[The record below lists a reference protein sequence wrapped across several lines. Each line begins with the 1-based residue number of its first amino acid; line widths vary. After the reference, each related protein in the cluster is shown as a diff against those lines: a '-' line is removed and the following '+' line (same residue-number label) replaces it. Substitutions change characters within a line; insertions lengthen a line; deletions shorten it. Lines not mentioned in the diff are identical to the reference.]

1 MKKYFIGAVVG
12 LAVFSLAACGDS
24 ATPTDGTTK
33 KSDLTLEEVYTN
45 AMERQESLQSV
56 KANMEMEQEMAMT
69 IDGEE
74 VQMTSSTNVEMS
86 ITAKPMALSLDGTMN
101 MTMAGEEESF
111 SMPLNMYL
119 TEADGFYMNDT
130 MNGGWLRLPDEMYED
145 LLAQVGASADAQEQL
160 QQMEPFLKDLEF
172 SQTDGDYILTL
183 NAKGEKYNEMLL
195 EQVTGTLGQQLGEE
209 EQAIM
214 DGTKIEDAKYIITID
229 KETFDM
235 TKIVMDL
242 VMTIDVEGVTAKV
255 NTLTT
260 MDYSNFNSVDSI
272 TIPQE
277 VLDTAVDTDF

>member
-1 MKKYFIGAVVG
+1 MKKYFIGALVG

-33 KSDLTLEEVYTN
+33 KSELTLSEVFTK

-56 KANMEMEQEMAMT
+56 KANMEMEQEIAMT
-69 IDGEE
+69 VDGEE
-74 VQMTSSTNVEMS
+74 VQMTSSSNVEMG
-86 ITAKPMALSLDGTMN
+86 ITTKPMAIFLDGTTS

-119 TEADGFYMNDT
+119 TEADGFYMNDA
-130 MNGGWLRLPDEMYED
+130 MSGGWLKLPTDMYED
-145 LLAQVGASADAQEQL
+145 LLAQVGSNAIQL
-160 QQMEPFLKDLEF
+160 QQMEPFLEDLEF
-172 SQTDGDYILTL
+172 SQTDGEYILTL
-183 NAKGEKYNEMLL
+183 NANGEKFNELIF
-195 EQVTGTLGQQLGEE
+195 EQVTGTLGQQLAEE
-209 EQAIM
+209 EQSIM

-242 VMTIDVEGVTAKV
+242 VMTIDVEGVSAMV
-255 NTLTT
+255 NTLST
-260 MDYSNFNSVDSI
+260 MTYSNFNSVDSI

>member
-56 KANMEMEQEMAMT
+56 KANMEMEQEMEMT
-69 IDGEE
+69 VDGEE
-74 VQMTSSTNVEMS
+74 VQMTSSTNVEMG
-86 ITAKPMALSLDGTMN
+86 ITTKPMALFLDGTMS

-119 TEADGFYMNDT
+119 TEADGFFMNDT
-130 MNGGWLRLPDEMYED
+130 MSGGWVRLPDDMYED
-145 LLAQVGASADAQEQL
+145 FLAQVGANADTQEQL
-160 QQMEPFLKDLEF
+160 QQMEPFLEDLDF

-183 NAKGEKYNEMLL
+183 NAKGEKFNEMLL

-209 EQAIM
+209 EQSIM

-229 KETFDM
+229 KET
-235 TKIVMDL
+235 
-242 VMTIDVEGVTAKV
+242 
-255 NTLTT
+255 
-260 MDYSNFNSVDSI
+260 
-272 TIPQE
+272 
-277 VLDTAVDTDF
+277 